1 MKIPPICTRGMVD
14 EALHGD
20 SVLRDFTDV
29 ASAQAVL
36 AGIARH
42 TKPCDVLRQIAT
54 SEVMEDLIK
63 HLPTVYGRTRQE
75 LEPLLECVLAD
86 INSWDELC
94 LDGDYS
100 FLETFA
106 NTFWCTTVC
115 ERLKRG
121 GDERRAWEDIK
132 RAYRGLVPKESE
144 LKPNKEDIFGMAHG
158 SPEQITASP
167 KAVAELVGTL
177 YEWLAQR
184 KLVPISLGTVSLENL
199 RREESWQQRNLKGI
213 PGTVFARE
221 MLNHG
226 EEAAASQV
234 LEIAEYFAEQRKV
247 RARKRAQG

>member
-1 MKIPPICTRGMVD
+1 MVD

-29 ASAQAVL
+29 TSAQAVL

-42 TKPCDVLRQIAT
+42 TKPCDVLRQVAT
-54 SEVMEDLIK
+54 SDVMEDLIK

-75 LEPLLECVLAD
+75 LEPLVECVLAD
-86 INSWDELC
+86 IKSWDELC
-94 LDGDYS
+94 LDGS
-100 FLETFA
+100 FLEVFA
-106 NTFWCTTVC
+106 DTFWRTTVC
-115 ERLKRG
+115 ERLK

-144 LKPNKEDIFGMAHG
+144 LRPKKEDIFGMAHG
-158 SPEQITASP
+158 SPEQLTASP
-167 KAVAELVGTL
+167 KVVAELIGTL
-177 YEWLAQR
+177 YEWLARR

-199 RREESWQQRNLKGI
+199 RREESWRRRNLKGI

-226 EEAAASQV
+226 QVTAATQV

-247 RARKRAQG
+247 RAPKRAQG